1 MKQRIQWTLE
11 TVETIRVAEA
21 STPSVEFCPQCQA
34 SVEMLSA
41 RAAAALSGA
50 SERKIFHL
58 IENGRLHFVEN
69 ERILVCRSSLTDSL
83 RTEV

>member
-21 STPSVEFCPQCQA
+21 SKPSVEFCPQCQA
-34 SVEMLSA
+34 LVEMLSA
-41 RAAAALSGA
+41 RAAATLSGA

-58 IENGRLHFVEN
+58 IENGRLHFVEG
-69 ERILVCRSSLTDSL
+69 ERIVVCRNSLTNAL
-83 RTEV
+83 ETEV